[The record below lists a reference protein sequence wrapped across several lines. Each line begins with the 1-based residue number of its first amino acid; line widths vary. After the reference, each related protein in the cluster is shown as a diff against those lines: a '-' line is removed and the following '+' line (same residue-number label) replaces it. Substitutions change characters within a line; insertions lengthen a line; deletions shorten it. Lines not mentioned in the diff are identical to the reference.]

1 MLINIENLNS
11 NYKVEKKL
19 GSGGMGDVYLA
30 LDKRLD
36 RYVAIKILKF
46 SNLSLDDRD
55 EFISRFKT
63 EARAIARLSHPNI
76 VGIYDIGDENSKYY
90 MIMEYLEGSNLSDIV
105 KNSKQ
110 RIPLNLVASIGFQ
123 IASAL
128 EYAHENNIIH
138 RDIKPEN
145 VILSKKGI
153 VKVTDFGI
161 AKLGQDKSKIMDE
174 STPIMGSILYSSP
187 EQIKNSLNVGYSTDI
202 YSLGVTLY
210 ELISGYPPFANSRD
224 IKESLEKIFTEKPQS
239 LIKSYPNIPEKF
251 QDIIFKC
258 LEKDPK
264 NRFENTRELKNALS
278 TFLQSEALNDLS
290 VSNLTS
296 ISDSLYNTNSTTS
309 IKSNNTVSK
318 SFMLKN
324 RIFEDGTTKFTKILG
339 SDIENISKINDR
351 IKNYSWIK
359 NILNKCEIKTLKI
372 DSPKII
378 LDEVTQKSNLG
389 KSFTGVII
397 IDDYF
402 YLFVYESILIGSLLD
417 LDSKKIIGDKAIE
430 SLPDMCEKVEVI
442 STENNYSYY
451 PVLIYN
457 LIVSGLELYK
467 DIDKNNTDID
477 FLFERISSS
486 DEDFTGLVEAEIV
499 DKSTKI
505 EILHIEDDK
514 VSQVVI
520 SNSIKKIPFI
530 TQYTNAESIEEA
542 QKIIQDKKFDFI
554 ILDLFLRDCNAIDF
568 IDTIKKY
575 QTAPIL
581 MTTTSEN
588 PNLAISIMKKTSNE
602 MGSQLIDYKIK
613 RPDTAY
619 FNEINTLITEQIL
632 ISQDKNNDNSNEEW
646 KEIFYFAFA
655 KGEHL
660 FSLKVNIDNNNMSII
675 NEDIKTIRR
684 KYDLKLNLFKYK
696 IDFLN
701 FNMNNL
707 ISKMDIKKEYKNSIN
722 IILKSILENKTKITQ
737 ETLKALEDNISLELN
752 TDLKIKLL
760 DSEFNLERS
769 IKNSQYYQFSNWIIK
784 NFFASI
790 HNKEENIDSF
800 ENIYFGINN
809 IDKINL
815 FSSLSGSDNKMHKFH
830 CVFKNSN
837 GDLLFIAKFG
847 GSTANKIEEF
857 IKEAI
862 HIKKNNKS
870 LKGIFYISK
879 DDYYP
884 SDLDVIKKYIK
895 TSSFSFF
902 DKLAKFKSIVRTE
915 NNEFFHLNLLQYDKS
930 MKTFDL
936 IYPVI

>member
-11 NYKVEKKL
+11 NYKVDRKL

-36 RYVAIKILKF
+36 RYVAIKMLKF
-46 SNLSLDDRD
+46 SNISLDERD
-55 EFISRFKT
+55 EFVLRFKT
-63 EARAIARLSHPNI
+63 EAKAIARLSHQNI
-76 VGIYDIGDENSKYY
+76 VGIYDIGNENSNYY
-90 MIMEYLEGSNLSDIV
+90 MIMEYLEGSNLNDLI

-174 STPIMGSILYSSP
+174 SVPIMGSVLYSSP
-187 EQIKNSLNVGYSTDI
+187 EQIKNSLNVDYSTDI
-202 YSLGVTLY
+202 YSLGITLY
-210 ELISGYPPFANSRD
+210 ELISGQPPFANS
-224 IKESLEKIFTEKPQS
+224 KEIRESIEKIFTEKPQS
-239 LIKSYPNIPEKF
+239 LITYYPDIPEKF

-264 NRFENTRELKNALS
+264 NRFENARELKNALS

-290 VSNLTS
+290 ISNLTS
-296 ISDSLYNTNSTTS
+296 ISDSINNTNSITS
-309 IKSNNTVSK
+309 IKSNNTISK

-324 RIFEDGTTKFTKILG
+324 RVFEDGTTKLTKILG
-339 SDIENISKINDR
+339 DDIEHISKINDK

-359 NILNKCEIKTLKI
+359 DILNKCEIKTLKI

-389 KSFTGVII
+389 QSFTGVVI

-402 YLFVYESILIGSLLD
+402 YVFVYESILIGSLLD
-417 LDSKKIIGDKAIE
+417 LDSKKLIGDKAIE

-442 STENNYSYY
+442 STQNNYLYY

-499 DKSTKI
+499 DKSSKI

-514 VSQVVI
+514 VSEVVI
-520 SNSIKKIPFI
+520 SNSIKKIPFL

-554 ILDLFLRDCNAIDF
+554 ILDIFLRDGNAIDF

-581 MTTTSEN
+581 VTTTSED
-588 PNLAISIMKKTSNE
+588 PNLAISIMKKASNE

-619 FNEINTLITEQIL
+619 FDEINTLISEQIL
-632 ISQDKNNDNSNEEW
+632 ISEQKENNSSTEKG
-646 KEIFYFAFA
+646 KEVFYFAFA

-660 FSLKVNIDNNNMSII
+660 FSLKANIDNNVISII

-722 IILKSILENKTKITQ
+722 IILDSILENKTKITQ

-752 TDLKIKLL
+752 TDLKIKIL
-760 DSEFNLERS
+760 DSEFNLERN

-784 NFFASI
+784 NLFASL
-790 HNKEENIDSF
+790 HNKEQNRDSF
-800 ENIYFGINN
+800 ENMYSSINN

-815 FSSLSGSDNKMHKFH
+815 FNSLSGSDNKMHKFQ
-830 CVFKNSN
+830 CVFKNKN
-837 GDLLFIAKFG
+837 GELLFIAKFG
-847 GSTANKIEEF
+847 GSTASKIEEF
-857 IKEAI
+857 IQEAI

-884 SDLDVIKKYIK
+884 SDLDIVKKYTK
-895 TSSFSFF
+895 TSGFSFF
-902 DKLAKFKSIVRTE
+902 DKLAKFKSIVRIE

-930 MKTFDL
+930 MRTFDV